1 MRADLPHVRRVPST
15 RAALFAALAAVLAG
29 TASAQHAHAPR
40 APHGDPTAVAEAF
53 VVEGLRVDPAS
64 PPPGSAVGRAGLRY
78 HDGGYV
84 SVVYGRPYA
93 RGRVLWGGLVS
104 WDAVWSAG
112 AHRATELV
120 TTVPLTVGG
129 TVLPPGAYSLLV
141 TPRAEAPWTL
151 HVNRT
156 LGAHLADEH
165 DASDDLATATAPP
178 EALAEPVDAL
188 TWAFADSGRAL
199 VLSWGRTRV
208 SFPIA
213 RTSP

>member
-1 MRADLPHVRRVPST
+1 MT
-15 RAALFAALAAVLAG
+15 RLFLLAALAAAV
-29 TASAQHAHAPR
+29 ASGAHAQHTHPAAP
-40 APHGDPTAVAEAF
+40 AGGDSAAVAEVF
-53 VVEGLRVDPAS
+53 VVDGLRVDPAA
-64 PPPGSAVGRAGLRY
+64 PPPGSGVGRAGLRY

-104 WDAVWSAG
+104 WDTVWSAG

-156 LGAHLADEH
+156 LGAHLADEY